1 MRPLFAVLVMA
12 GFAFSGSSFAQE
24 NSIELEEH
32 MQEMHALMERIDNE
46 DSQARLQRL
55 MNEHMALMH
64 EGLALLDAG
73 DMNVASLSAEQRVTA
88 MERKVQI
95 MQMMLTQLLS
105 HQSQERRRPVH
116 EHKRP

>member
-12 GFAFSGSSFAQE
+12 GLAFSGSSFAQE
-24 NSIELEEH
+24 NSSELEEH
-32 MQEMHALMERIDNE
+32 LQEMHALMERIDNE

-64 EGLALLDAG
+64 EGLALLDADDLNG
-73 DMNVASLSAEQRVTA
+73 ASLSTDQRVIA
-88 MERKVQI
+88 MGRKVQI
-95 MQMMLTQLLS
+95 MQMMLAQLLN